1 MALVKA
7 CVVFCTIRPS
17 KSFAL
22 YAKNFLEF
30 GHKPDIMI
38 VDEEGNTRKHVLDAL
53 SGLDVEFYG
62 TRERKEWFRT
72 KNVDSSIVPVRSTD
86 VIGFS
91 LLMAYPREYDMMVF
105 LDDDTHPLE
114 GYDFLGE
121 HWDNLNYRKL
131 RVISSSNKWVN
142 PHPRKYPRGYPYSLR
157 NSDLYREEEYK
168 IGSILNMGLWEK
180 IPDLNALD
188 YLFYGSLEGRYED
201 LSHIPLV
208 SHILCRGNY
217 MPLSRMNVGF
227 LPKIIPAFYQCAG
240 KEYGG
245 GRYGDVF
252 SGLFLEKISSHLG
265 DNISFG
271 QPICIHDKEPRDV
284 FGDIKSE
291 IENIKLN
298 EELWMMLD
306 KIELSGN
313 SYSFCY
319 EELADGLLGNKNES
333 IFSDYIAYL
342 AKKMKEWV
350 KITEELE

>member
-1 MALVKA
+1 MKA

-17 KSFAL
+17 KSFEL
-22 YAKNFLEF
+22 YAKNFLES
-30 GHKPDIMI
+30 GHKPDIII
-38 VDEEGNTRKHVLDAL
+38 VDEEGNTRGHVLDAL
-53 SGLDVEFYG
+53 SGLEVEFYG
-62 TRERKEWFRT
+62 MKERKKWFRE
-72 KNVDSSIVPVRSTD
+72 KNIDSSIVPVRSTD

-91 LLMAYPREYDMMVF
+91 LLVAYPREYDMIVF
-105 LDDDTHPLE
+105 LDDDTYPSE
-114 GYDFLGE
+114 ENDFLGE
-121 HWDNLNYRKL
+121 HWENLKNKKL
-131 RVISSSNKWVN
+131 KVISSSNRWVN

-157 NSDLYREEEYK
+157 NSDFHREEGYE

-188 YLFYGSLEGRYED
+188 YLYHGSLEGQYED
-201 LSHIPLV
+201 RPHIPSV
-208 SHILCRGNY
+208 SYILGRGNY

-227 LPKIIPAFYQCAG
+227 LPKIIPAFYQFIG

-252 SGLFLEKISSHLG
+252 SGLFLEKIASHLG

-284 FGDIKSE
+284 FGDIKLE
-291 IENIKLN
+291 IGDIKLN
-298 EELWMMLD
+298 EKLWMMLD

-319 EELADGLLGNKNES
+319 EELADGLLKNKNES
-333 IFSDYIAYL
+333 GFPDYL
-342 AKKMKEWV
+342 EHLVKKMKEWV
-350 KITEELE
+350 KITEGLK